1 MVHLAMSKKIVVWKG
16 VTIFDFTDTGYCFDT
31 PPGRIIYFN
40 LEKFWKYIKAVQKY
54 VNDF

>member
-1 MVHLAMSKKIVVWKG
+1 MVHLVMSKKIVVWKG
-16 VTIFDFTDTGYCFDT
+16 GAIFGFIDTGYCFDT
-31 PPGRIIYFN
+31 PLGRIIYFN